1 MKKTL
6 MKLALASQ
14 LALAAHAAWATTDNT
29 AHVTAL
35 TSQPWVEIEK
45 QAFGQTVYFN
55 AWGGS
60 QEINDYLRW
69 ASRQLKSQYGVNL
82 KHVKVA
88 DIAETTQRL
97 LAEKT
102 AGKNNGGSVDLVW
115 INGENFRSMKQS
127 HLLYGPFVEN
137 LPNWQSVDKTLPI
150 DRDFTEPTDGLEAP
164 WGVGQL
170 VFIHDTDTL
179 KQPPRSFADLL
190 TLAKAHPGKISYPQ
204 PPEFH
209 GSSFLKAALLELTDK
224 PDELYQPIDSK
235 TEHQRFERVTAPL
248 WAYLDQLHPVAW
260 HKGQRFPSGTSET
273 VQLLDDQQLL
283 LAITFNPNAANAA
296 IEQGNLVDT
305 AQTFAFT
312 QGALSNIHFLAIPWN
327 ANAKAGALVTINF
340 LMSPAA
346 QARKAD
352 ARIWG
357 DPSVLTSEALMQV
370 QPNNKQTG
378 TQGFSLYKAIP
389 EPHPSWLTAIELEW
403 QKRYGS

>member
-6 MKLALASQ
+6 LGLALA
-14 LALAAHAAWATTDNT
+14 LATNIAMAKT
-29 AHVTAL
+29 AEPADQDWQQIL
-35 TSQPWVEIEK
+35 SEAK
-45 QAFGQTVYFN
+45 GQTVYFN

-69 ASRQLKSQYGVNL
+69 AGRQLKSQYGVNL

-102 AGKNNGGSVDLVW
+102 AGKDQAGSVDLVW

-127 HLLYGPFVEN
+127 HLLYGPFTQQ
-137 LPNWQSVDKTLPI
+137 LPNWQYVDKSLPI
-150 DRDFTEPTDGLEAP
+150 DSDFTEPTAGLEAP

-170 VFIHDTDTL
+170 VFIHDKQTL
-179 KQPPRSFADLL
+179 NNPPQNFSELL
-190 TLAKAHPGKISYPQ
+190 SLAKAFPGKVSYPQ

-209 GSSFLKAALLELTDK
+209 GSSFLKAALLELTDD
-224 PDELYQPIDSK
+224 PDSLYQPIDIK
-235 TEHQRFERVTAPL
+235 TEQPRFERVTAPL
-248 WAYLDQLHPVAW
+248 WQYLDQLHPVAW
-260 HKGQRFPSGTSET
+260 QHGQQFPSGSSET
-273 VQLLDDQQLL
+273 IQLLDDQQLL

-296 IEQGNLVDT
+296 IESGTLVET
-305 AQTFAFT
+305 AATYAFK

-327 ANAKAGALVTINF
+327 ANAKAGAMVTINY

-352 ARIWG
+352 ATIWG
-357 DPSVLTSEALMQV
+357 DPSILKKDVLATSGA
-370 QPNNKQTG
+370 
-378 TQGFSLYKAIP
+378 QGFSLFKAIP
-389 EPHPSWLTAIELEW
+389 EPHPSWLTAIEMEW